1 MLMEFQTKLLHG
13 KAVDNYAN
21 GSTVPPVSLANA
33 FAYESSEQLEKV
45 FQNRA
50 PGFAYTR
57 IANPTVDAFERRV
70 NELEGGIGG
79 VACSSGMSAVTLSL
93 LNILQAGDEVIAGS
107 ALFGGTLDLLHDLEA
122 FGIKVHFIP
131 RVEKALIEPFL
142 TDKTRAVFGEIVG
155 NPALNVMDVRE
166 TADFL
171 HGKGVPL
178 IVDSTTSTPYLLNPI
193 QYGADVVGH
202 STSKYINGSGD
213 AISGIIIDS
222 GNFSWSPERYPGM
235 KEYKKYGKFA
245 YLVKLRNGIWRNM
258 GGCLAPMN
266 AYLNIIGMETLGLRM
281 ERVCNNAFRL
291 AQALEKLEGVSV
303 NYPLLESSPY
313 HELAEKQLSGKG
325 GAILTIRAGSK
336 ERAYKLINHQK
347 YSGDSSGVYNLYPQ
361 YAGGNGRGWSVRR
374 HNPYQCGYRRYKR
387 FDKGFHRG
395 SGEPWRRIIHD
406 IHIIRRF
413 GRNMIVTGQRRWFK
427 NRITDRQSET
437 REAPEVQE
445 CPVKWNSMIFRASF
459 CSKIFSDIESVS
471 ETVSL

>member
-1 MLMEFQTKLLHG
+1 MEFQTKLLHG

-21 GSTVPPVSLANA
+21 GSTVPPISLANA
-33 FAYESSEQLEKV
+33 FAYESSEQLDKV

-193 QYGADVVGH
+193 QYGADVVVH

-281 ERVCNNAFRL
+281 ERACDNAMQL
-291 AQALEKLEGVSV
+291 AAYLETIPGISV
-303 NYPLLESSPY
+303 NYPGLASSPWNGV
-313 HELAEKQLSGKG
+313 AKQLLDGRF
-325 GAILTIRAGSK
+325 GAILTIRVGSK
-336 ERAYKLINHQK
+336 ARAFAIMNALTIPQIVSNIGDTKTLIVHPESTLAAHSTEQEK
-347 YSGDSSGVYNLYPQ
+347 IDAAVFDDMI
-361 YAGGNGRGWSVRR
+361 RISV
-374 HNPYQCGYRRYKR
+374 GI
-387 FDKGFHRG
+387 
-395 SGEPWRRIIHD
+395 E
-406 IHIIRRF
+406 
-413 GRNMIVTGQRRWFK
+413 
-427 NRITDRQSET
+427 
-437 REAPEVQE
+437 
-445 CPVKWNSMIFRASF
+445 
-459 CSKIFSDIESVS
+459 DIEDLKHDF
-471 ETVSL
+471 TAAIQNTAG

>member
-1 MLMEFQTKLLHG
+1 MTDLCEKYILLFISKHYGIAKNRETIYHRKHTVSPEIIIFYKGNMLMEFQTKLLHG

-193 QYGADVVGH
+193 QYGADVVVH

-266 AYLNIIGMETLGLRM
+266 AYLYTGFGEADPEKLKLIETLGGGKK
-281 ERVCNNAFRL
+281 
-291 AQALEKLEGVSV
+291 EKLMKIILPSSV
-303 NYPLLESSPY
+303 PLLLSVMKVNIGLCLVGVIIGEFIGARKGLGYLIIYSSQTFKLTWVLMSIIILCIIAIILY
-313 HELAEKQLSGKG
+313 GLLGLIEK
-325 GAILTIRAGSK
+325 RA
-336 ERAYKLINHQK
+336 
-347 YSGDSSGVYNLYPQ
+347 
-361 YAGGNGRGWSVRR
+361 RR
-374 HNPYQCGYRRYKR
+374 
-387 FDKGFHRG
+387 
-395 SGEPWRRIIHD
+395 
-406 IHIIRRF
+406 
-413 GRNMIVTGQRRWFK
+413 
-427 NRITDRQSET
+427 
-437 REAPEVQE
+437 
-445 CPVKWNSMIFRASF
+445 
-459 CSKIFSDIESVS
+459 
-471 ETVSL
+471 

>member
-1 MLMEFQTKLLHG
+1 MDMEFQTKLLHG
-13 KAVDNYAN
+13 KSVDNYAN
-21 GSTVPPVSLANA
+21 GSTVPPISLANA

-107 ALFGGTLDLLHDLEA
+107 ALFGGTLYLLHDLEA

-131 RVEKALIEPFL
+131 RVEKELIEQLL
-142 TDKTRAVFGEIVG
+142 TERTKAVFGEIIG

-178 IVDSTTSTPYLLNPI
+178 IVDSTTATPYLLNPI
-193 QYGADVVGH
+193 QYGADVVVH

-222 GNFSWSPERYPGM
+222 GNFSWNPERYPGM

-245 YLVKLRNGIWRNM
+245 YL
-258 GGCLAPMN
+258 
-266 AYLNIIGMETLGLRM
+266 
-281 ERVCNNAFRL
+281 
-291 AQALEKLEGVSV
+291 ALEKLEDVSV
-303 NYPLLESSPY
+303 NYPLLKSSPY
-313 HELAEKQLSGKG
+313 HELAQKQLHGKG
-325 GAILTIRAGSK
+325 GAILTIRTGSK
-336 ERAYKLINHQK
+336 ERAYQLINHLK
-347 YSGDSSGVYNLYPQ
+347 YVKIATNIGDVRTLVIHPASTIYIHSTPEAMAEAGVYVDTI
-361 YAGGNGRGWSVRR
+361 RISVGIEDAKDLI
-374 HNPYQCGYRRYKR
+374 QD
-387 FDKGFHRG
+387 F
-395 SGEPWRRIIHD
+395 
-406 IHIIRRF
+406 
-413 GRNMIVTGQRRWFK
+413 T
-427 NRITDRQSET
+427 
-437 REAPEVQE
+437 EAV
-445 CPVKWNSMIFRASF
+445 
-459 CSKIFSDIESVS
+459 ESLK
-471 ETVSL
+471 ED

>member
-1 MLMEFQTKLLHG
+1 MTDLCEKYILLFISKHYGITKNRETIYHRKHTVSPEIIIFYKGNMLMEFQTKLLHG

-21 GSTVPPVSLANA
+21 GSTVPPISLANA

-155 NPALNVMDVRE
+155 NPALNVMDVWE

-193 QYGADVVGH
+193 QYGADVVVH

-222 GNFSWSPERYPGM
+222 GNFDWDAYGEKFHGLTRPDESYHGIVYTEHFGKSAYIAKINAQLMRDLGSIPSPMNCFLLNASLESLPLRVERHCYNAQKVAEFLDAHELVGHVNYAGLPND
-235 KEYKKYGKFA
+235 KYHELAKKYMPNGTCGVISFELKAGREAAVKFMDS
-245 YLVKLRNGIWRNM
+245 LKLASIVTHVADAKTSVLHPASHTHRQLNDEQLKAVGISPGLIRLSVGIENVED
-258 GGCLAPMN
+258 
-266 AYLNIIGMETLGLRM
+266 IIDD
-281 ERVCNNAFRL
+281 L
-291 AQALEKLEGVSV
+291 AQALE
-303 NYPLLESSPY
+303 ESKT
-313 HELAEKQLSGKG
+313 L
-325 GAILTIRAGSK
+325 
-336 ERAYKLINHQK
+336 
-347 YSGDSSGVYNLYPQ
+347 
-361 YAGGNGRGWSVRR
+361 
-374 HNPYQCGYRRYKR
+374 
-387 FDKGFHRG
+387 
-395 SGEPWRRIIHD
+395 
-406 IHIIRRF
+406 
-413 GRNMIVTGQRRWFK
+413 
-427 NRITDRQSET
+427 
-437 REAPEVQE
+437 
-445 CPVKWNSMIFRASF
+445 
-459 CSKIFSDIESVS
+459 
-471 ETVSL
+471 

>member
-1 MLMEFQTKLLHG
+1 MTDLCEKYILLFISKHYEISKNRETIYHRKHTVSPEIIIFYKGNMLMEFQTKLLHG

-21 GSTVPPVSLANA
+21 GSTVPPISLANA

-193 QYGADVVGH
+193 QYGADVVVH

-281 ERVCNNAFRL
+281 ERACDNAMQL
-291 AQALEKLEGVSV
+291 AAYLETIPGISV
-303 NYPLLESSPY
+303 NYPGLASSPWNGV
-313 HELAEKQLSGKG
+313 AKQLLNGRF
-325 GAILTIRAGSK
+325 GAILTIRVGSK
-336 ERAYKLINHQK
+336 ERAFAIMNALTIPQIVSNIGDTKTLIVHPESTLAAHSTEQEK
-347 YSGDSSGVYNLYPQ
+347 IDAAVFDDMI
-361 YAGGNGRGWSVRR
+361 RISV
-374 HNPYQCGYRRYKR
+374 GI
-387 FDKGFHRG
+387 
-395 SGEPWRRIIHD
+395 E
-406 IHIIRRF
+406 
-413 GRNMIVTGQRRWFK
+413 
-427 NRITDRQSET
+427 
-437 REAPEVQE
+437 
-445 CPVKWNSMIFRASF
+445 
-459 CSKIFSDIESVS
+459 DIEDLKQDFTAAIQN
-471 ETVSL
+471 TVG

>member
-1 MLMEFQTKLLHG
+1 MEFQTKLLHG

-131 RVEKALIEPFL
+131 RVEKALIEPLL

-193 QYGADVVGH
+193 QYGADVVVH

-313 HELAEKQLSGKG
+313 HELAEKYLPNGSCGVVSFGVKG
-325 GAILTIRAGSK
+325 GRKAAENFMKHLKIAAIETHVADARTCCLHPASATHRQMNDEELEACGVKPDLIRYSCGLENA
-336 ERAYKLINHQK
+336 EDLIADLSQA
-347 YSGDSSGVYNLYPQ
+347 L
-361 YAGGNGRGWSVRR
+361 
-374 HNPYQCGYRRYKR
+374 
-387 FDKGFHRG
+387 
-395 SGEPWRRIIHD
+395 
-406 IHIIRRF
+406 
-413 GRNMIVTGQRRWFK
+413 
-427 NRITDRQSET
+427 
-437 REAPEVQE
+437 
-445 CPVKWNSMIFRASF
+445 
-459 CSKIFSDIESVS
+459 ESI
-471 ETVSL
+471 

>member
-21 GSTVPPVSLANA
+21 GSTVPPISLANA

-193 QYGADVVGH
+193 QYGADVVVH

-245 YLVKLRNGIWRNM
+245 YFVKLRNGIWRNM

-281 ERVCNNAFRL
+281 ERACDNAMQL
-291 AQALEKLEGVSV
+291 AAYLETIPGISV
-303 NYPLLESSPY
+303 NYPGLASSPWNGV
-313 HELAEKQLSGKG
+313 AKQLLDGRF
-325 GAILTIRAGSK
+325 GAILTIRVGSK
-336 ERAYKLINHQK
+336 ERAFAIMNALTIPQIVSNIGDTKTLIVHPESTLAAHSTEQEK
-347 YSGDSSGVYNLYPQ
+347 IDAAVFDDMI
-361 YAGGNGRGWSVRR
+361 RISV
-374 HNPYQCGYRRYKR
+374 GI
-387 FDKGFHRG
+387 
-395 SGEPWRRIIHD
+395 E
-406 IHIIRRF
+406 
-413 GRNMIVTGQRRWFK
+413 
-427 NRITDRQSET
+427 
-437 REAPEVQE
+437 
-445 CPVKWNSMIFRASF
+445 
-459 CSKIFSDIESVS
+459 DIEDLKQDF
-471 ETVSL
+471 TAAIQNTAG

>member
-1 MLMEFQTKLLHG
+1 MTDLYEKYILLFISKHYGITKNRETIYHRKHTVSPEIIIFYKGNMLMEFQTKLLHG
-13 KAVDNYAN
+13 KAVDNYTN
-21 GSTVPPVSLANA
+21 GSTVPPISLANA

-193 QYGADVVGH
+193 QYGADVVVH

-222 GNFSWSPERYPGM
+222 GNFSWSPERYPEM

-336 ERAYKLINHQK
+336 ERAYKLINHLK
-347 YSGDSSGVYNLYPQ
+347 YVKIATNIGDVRTLVIHPASTIYIHSTPEAMEEAGVYDDTI
-361 YAGGNGRGWSVRR
+361 RISVGIEDIKDLI
-374 HNPYQCGYRRYKR
+374 QD
-387 FDKGFHRG
+387 FTEAVE
-395 SGEPWRRIIHD
+395 SLGE
-406 IHIIRRF
+406 
-413 GRNMIVTGQRRWFK
+413 
-427 NRITDRQSET
+427 E
-437 REAPEVQE
+437 
-445 CPVKWNSMIFRASF
+445 
-459 CSKIFSDIESVS
+459 
-471 ETVSL
+471 

>member
-1 MLMEFQTKLLHG
+1 MTDLCEKYILLFISKHYEISKNRETIYHRKHTVSPEIIIFYKGNMLMEFQTKLLHG

-21 GSTVPPVSLANA
+21 GSTVPPISLANA

-193 QYGADVVGH
+193 QYGADVVVH

-281 ERVCNNAFRL
+281 ERACDNAMQL
-291 AQALEKLEGVSV
+291 AAYLETILGISV
-303 NYPLLESSPY
+303 NYPGLASSPWNGV
-313 HELAEKQLSGKG
+313 AKQLLDGRF
-325 GAILTIRAGSK
+325 GAILTIRVGSK
-336 ERAYKLINHQK
+336 ERAFAIMNALTIPQIVSNIGDTKTLIVHPESTLAAHSTEQEK
-347 YSGDSSGVYNLYPQ
+347 IDAAVFDDMI
-361 YAGGNGRGWSVRR
+361 RISV
-374 HNPYQCGYRRYKR
+374 GI
-387 FDKGFHRG
+387 
-395 SGEPWRRIIHD
+395 E
-406 IHIIRRF
+406 
-413 GRNMIVTGQRRWFK
+413 
-427 NRITDRQSET
+427 
-437 REAPEVQE
+437 
-445 CPVKWNSMIFRASF
+445 
-459 CSKIFSDIESVS
+459 DIEDLKQDF
-471 ETVSL
+471 TAAIQNTAG